1 MDRLGWGGKDKV
13 EGGQRVYVVEDW
25 IGWSGEGRR
34 RFESRGKDKVGVG
47 RKGKDWSGEGRIMLE
62 WRGKDK
68 VEVEREG

>member
-34 RFESRGKDKVGVG
+34 RFEWGGKDKVGV
-47 RKGKDWSGEGRIMLE
+47 K
-62 WRGKDK
+62 
-68 VEVEREG
+68 REG